1 VSISLKEV
9 LKEEVSANPDNFY
22 ESLRYGRVI
31 PLTKS
36 VFIKN
41 DDTLDTY
48 IYEPLYPKPRKT
60 TSSSTI
66 FNTILSPV
74 QEVDEIYEKDE
85 KDELDG
91 YGGGSRSPKINSDEN
106 LFIVILFLHGGY
118 AIDNTKTPVTSITRI
133 NAPLID
139 PRNKFDGYESLTICG
154 AAPASQINTGIP
166 SLIDDVYHP
175 VVIENL
181 DRFSLLLTEK
191 VSEVEVPAPSLA
203 PVPSPALSPAPSPLP
218 SPSSKSHSS
227 SSSSSSSS
235 KFRHIQRRAKSVYN
249 FKKGGGG
256 KKHVKSKPTTDTPA
270 ITLVSSIPKSTIRS
284 KFSKFPK
291 IVSSIQKV
299 SHGIKRGLYS
309 LVKGCVKIVM
319 DNFKV
324 QYAVFDIE
332 DDEYVKTQER
342 VIQAIICMSEGGP
355 LKINDDLFDA
365 FSYALFGGL
374 RRHDQQYF
382 YENCRDAVSQAV
394 PGSDSCIKRQYAL
407 ENAYERFPCI
417 RSIVKGGRYNASH
430 VEKIYSYHPGNDAG
444 VPLGVRVYKYSMV
457 SSKNDK
463 GGISITSETS
473 LIDIGLDEIFA
484 GKSPDPMLGGYYG
497 ITLSEISLII
507 SNKIDNKYFN
517 NRPEKKRVS
526 IIDLSCASFY
536 LPQAIVPEIPKNIG
550 IGGRRGRTKV
560 SRRNNTRRKSGRN
573 ERKGRN
579 NSKIRNQTRKSKR
592 TRKNMKNSRR
602 S

>member
-1 VSISLKEV
+1 VSISLGKI
-9 LKEEVSANPDNFY
+9 LEETEATGNPGNFF
-22 ESLRYGRVI
+22 ERLRDSRVI

-85 KDELDG
+85 LDG

-118 AIDNTKTPVTSITRI
+118 AIDNTKTPVTSVTRR

-166 SLIDDVYHP
+166 SLINDVYHP
-175 VVIENL
+175 VVIKNL
-181 DRFSLLLTEK
+181 NRFSLLLTEK

-227 SSSSSSSS
+227 SSSS
-235 KFRHIQRRAKSVYN
+235 KFRHIQRRAKSVSN
-249 FKKGGGG
+249 LKGGGG

-299 SHGIKRGLYS
+299 SHGIKRRLFS
-309 LVKGCVKIVM
+309 LVSGCIGIVI
-319 DNFKV
+319 NKFKV
-324 QYAVFDIE
+324 DYAFLDVSH
-332 DDEYVKTQER
+332 ER
-342 VIQAIICMSEGGP
+342 YNIIQKNSVNGIICMSESGP

-365 FSYALFGGL
+365 FSYALFWGL
-374 RRHDQQYF
+374 RQHDQQYF
-382 YENCRDAVSQAV
+382 YENCRDAVAQAV

-407 ENAYERFPCI
+407 ANAYERFPCI

-430 VEKIYSYHPGNDAG
+430 VEKIYSYHPVNDAG

-463 GGISITSETS
+463 GEISITSETS
-473 LIDIGLDEIFA
+473 FIDIGLDEIFA

-497 ITLSEISLII
+497 ITLSEISLVI
-507 SNKIDNKYFN
+507 SSKIDEIYFEGN
-517 NRPEKKRVS
+517 HKKKCVS
-526 IIDLSCASFY
+526 IIDISCASFY
-536 LPQAIVPEIPKNIG
+536 LPQASVPEIPKDIG
-550 IGGRRGRTKV
+550 IGGRGRRGRTKV
-560 SRRNNTRRKSGRN
+560 SRRNNTRRKSGRK
-573 ERKGRN
+573 ERKERN
-579 NSKIRNQTRKSKR
+579 SRNKSKIGNRGMSRR
-592 TRKNMKNSRR
+592 TRKNRRR